1 MKDKVAKRIKNLR
14 EVKGISQEEIADRLN
29 ISRSAYE
36 RMENGKSQSW
46 ATHLVSLADFFDVS
60 PEYFVKE
67 ESQEQNNDKQNG
79 GIALQNNGT
88 INTIN
93 YLSEKLIEQ
102 YEKRIQFLE
111 VQLRN
116 K

>member
-1 MKDKVAKRIKNLR
+1 M
-14 EVKGISQEEIADRLN
+14 EIADRLN

-46 ATHLVSLADFFDVS
+46 ATHLESLAEFFHVR

-67 ESQEQNNDKQNG
+67 ASQEQNNEKQKG
-79 GIALQNNGT
+79 GIALQNNGSKT
-88 INTIN
+88 TIN

-102 YEKRIQFLE
+102 YEKRIEYLE
-111 VQLRN
+111 QRLEN
-116 K
+116 NTDSDED